1 MITVE
6 RVLCPIDLTAEGG
19 EALRYAL
26 ALVKAYRAQLL
37 LFYNQTA
44 AEASNPASRERL
56 QELFPL
62 ALLSRL
68 DGDELKALNWT
79 GIVSSR
85 DDLGAAICTAAQNH
99 NADLIVMRSRR
110 RPHAAVLLGSTAE
123 TVCSTAP
130 CPVLVTHPNETEFVG
145 LSTEEIDLR
154 RVLIPHDFSADSA
167 LALEYGCSLAQ
178 EYQAEVHFLH
188 VLEPPT
194 RIKPE
199 PVWSVPARESA
210 YILAAAK
217 LQRAIPK
224 QVSLWCRVTNAL
236 RRGTAHEE
244 VLAYAREQVIDLICM
259 GASQSTGR
267 FSKFLGSTVD
277 RVLRQAPCPVLVAR
291 PLERVC
297 PERAIELEMAAT

>member
-85 DDLGAAICTAAQNH
+85 DDLGAAICTRNTPQ
-99 NADLIVMRSRR
+99 
-110 RPHAAVLLGSTAE
+110 
-123 TVCSTAP
+123 
-130 CPVLVTHPNETEFVG
+130 
-145 LSTEEIDLR
+145 
-154 RVLIPHDFSADSA
+154 
-167 LALEYGCSLAQ
+167 
-178 EYQAEVHFLH
+178 
-188 VLEPPT
+188 
-194 RIKPE
+194 
-199 PVWSVPARESA
+199 
-210 YILAAAK
+210 
-217 LQRAIPK
+217 
-224 QVSLWCRVTNAL
+224 
-236 RRGTAHEE
+236 
-244 VLAYAREQVIDLICM
+244 
-259 GASQSTGR
+259 
-267 FSKFLGSTVD
+267 
-277 RVLRQAPCPVLVAR
+277 
-291 PLERVC
+291 
-297 PERAIELEMAAT
+297 